1 MTRFY
6 WEANYG
12 TGELRI
18 FAGGVDF
25 AGIIPITASLALVA
39 MGGYLGAC
47 SGDPGGARVEW
58 RCGFNEHGEERGRKK
73 KRKGK
78 A

>member
-1 MTRFY
+1 MTPFY

-18 FAGGVDF
+18 FACGVDF

-47 SGDPGGARVEW
+47 RWGSQGGACRVERW
-58 RCGFNEHGEERGRKK
+58 V
-73 KRKGK
+73 
-78 A
+78 